1 VERAPVG
8 QAPSELSRHVASCG
22 RCQERL
28 LARGSGATPRGQRK
42 RRPPLWRTVVVA
54 TAAILLMVVAWIA
67 ARWLT

>member
-28 LARGSGATPRGQRK
+28 LARGSGATLHRERK
-42 RRPPLWRTVVVA
+42 RPPPLWRTVVVA
-54 TAAILLMVVAWIA
+54 TAGILLMLVAWLA
-67 ARWLT
+67 ARWLA